1 MNEPELLLPVGT
13 RDMLE
18 SAINNGA
25 DAVYYGVPHWN
36 ARGRTEDFSFEDV
49 EEMIRYARLRG
60 VKTYLAMN
68 ILIFEREIQ
77 ELPEFLEKLISLK
90 PDAFI
95 IQDIGLA
102 RLIKAISPEQEIHAS
117 TQMTLASSEAVNLVK
132 DIGFSRAVLARELS
146 AKQIAQIKSLTDL
159 ELEVF
164 IHGALCVSY
173 SGQCLTSENFGG
185 RSANRGQCAQSCR
198 LPYRIFVDG
207 KEWKDPKAR
216 YLFST
221 RDLCA
226 LPKLEELR
234 EIGVESLKVE
244 GRLKSPEYVAAVS
257 HAYRKA
263 LEKLNEYSYK
273 NVAGNN
279 GDCTGNNKDCADANG
294 NSAADLGLN
303 AQDLEPLEV
312 LFSRGLNTG
321 WLDGV
326 NHQELVDGSFS
337 NHHGELIGTVVQVE
351 RGSVIVELEDKPVP
365 CTLLPGDGI
374 LFEEYRAEPEPR
386 QTGSRL
392 YKATWSV
399 SSHDTRSAKNAREN
413 ARGNI
418 RAEKNAFRTVPG
430 SVTGIAAKSQVR
442 LEFGREFD
450 LRKVSYGMKAYR
462 NDSPALEKEL
472 HKTFTD
478 RSFAKHIPVS
488 MTLEGAIGEPL
499 KLTIAESAIAPSE
512 TRDNHEGYESRE
524 NLATASVNSATAEG
538 PVLEAARN
546 ESSADALQAIA
557 KKELSGLSATA
568 YVLDKLEI
576 NLPQNAF
583 LPGKILR
590 TLRQDAVQA
599 LDEKRLQWK
608 ELAPSAENGREFLH
622 HVAHVASSSS
632 KEIPDQVGNDSEANA
647 ATKCTHFGMV
657 EPIGHAHSAMTK
669 RMNITVLVRRPEQID
684 ALQGL
689 DIDKVVMDF
698 DWGVK
703 YDEPLERIHKLG
715 FEAGIATL
723 RIHKPSENHYIKQI
737 LTLMP
742 EFALVRN
749 LGSLSLLKDSGIPM
763 VGDYSL
769 NATNSASYDWLLSQG
784 LERLHPSWDLN
795 STQLF
800 DLLKNIDGSRLE
812 LALHQYM
819 PAFHSEYCA
828 FARALTTGRRFPE
841 CKKICTQHKVEILD
855 HKGERHFL
863 QSDAECRNTLFV
875 GKPQSALKLLPKLI
889 AQNVSNFRLEL
900 LDEEPESVRRK
911 IDIYTQAIRG
921 KIDINT
927 AISKAGVEE
936 KYGLSEGQLFNEST
950 WQDRKKG
957 CD

>member
-1 MNEPELLLPVGT
+1 MNNPELLLPVGT

-77 ELPEFLEKLISLK
+77 DLPEFLERLIALK

-146 AKQIAQIKSLTDL
+146 SKQIAQIKSLTDL

-226 LPKLEELR
+226 LPKLEELK

-263 LEKLNEYSYK
+263 LEILSEKGYK
-273 NVAGNN
+273 ENAK
-279 GDCTGNNKDCADANG
+279 CANG
-294 NSAADLGLN
+294 NAAELT

-337 NHHGELIGTVVQVE
+337 NHHGEFIGTVVQVE
-351 RGSVIVELEDKPVP
+351 RGGVIVELEDKPVP

-392 YKATWSV
+392 YKATWSA
-399 SSHDTRSAKNAREN
+399 SAHNSRCAGNAREN
-413 ARGNI
+413 ARGNNM
-418 RAEKNAFRTVPG
+418 RSETP
-430 SVTGIAAKSQVR
+430 AKSQVR
-442 LEFGREFD
+442 LEFGREFN
-450 LRKVSYGMKAYR
+450 LRKVTYGMKAYR

-478 RSFAKHIPVS
+478 KSFAKHIPIC
-488 MTLEGAIGEPL
+488 MTLEGKIGEPL
-499 KLTIAESAIAPSE
+499 KLTITAQATSSNVIASEAKQSPSDNNAVTVNGAI
-512 TRDNHEGYESRE
+512 
-524 NLATASVNSATAEG
+524 
-538 PVLEAARN
+538 LEASRN
-546 ESSADALQAIA
+546 EVASDALQAIA
-557 KKELSGLSATA
+557 KKELSALSATA

-576 NLPQNAF
+576 KLPPNAF
-583 LPGKILR
+583 LPGKVLR
-590 TLRQDAVQA
+590 TLRQEAVQA

-608 ELAPSAENGREFLH
+608 ELAPSADNGRAFLH
-622 HVAHVASSSS
+622 NVSV
-632 KEIPDQVGNDSEANA
+632 KEIPASAGMTNSTANA
-647 ATKCTHFGMV
+647 PKNR
-657 EPIGHAHSAMTK
+657 

-723 RIHKPSENHYIKQI
+723 RIHKPGENHYIKQI

-749 LGSLSLLKDSGIPM
+749 LGSLALLKDSGIPM

-769 NATNSASYDWLLSQG
+769 NATNSATYDWLLAQG
-784 LERLHPSWDLN
+784 LEKLHPSWDLN

-800 DLLKNIDGSRLE
+800 DLLKNIDGSKLE

-875 GKPQSALKLLPKLI
+875 GKPQSALKLLPRLI
-889 AQNVSNFRLEL
+889 AQNVSSYRLEL

-921 KIDINT
+921 KLDIDT

-936 KYGLSEGQLFNEST
+936 KYGLSEGQLFNQSV